1 MADTP
6 NINELREACGSDELS
21 HVFTFLESQDMTED
35 EGFLI
40 RMGDE
45 STKLRAKLDKRND
58 TIDEAWSFGPDNE
71 VAKAGE
77 HCLVES
83 QVKDRRRLDL
93 IAQLL
98 LLTRE
103 GLEEK
108 KAHIEKIKAIQAQKR
123 GLGSPVFDKLGAELA
138 KTTLSIPA
146 TKGFEFG
153 SGFADIEC
161 FSYELAGS
169 GYVFSPNRTNRL
181 LSYLLN
187 GTGYMNCLV

>member
-1 MADTP
+1 MADTL
-6 NINELREACGSDELS
+6 NINEVREACSSDELS

-83 QVKDRRRLDL
+83 QVRDRRRLDL

-103 GLEEK
+103 GIEEK
-108 KAHIEKIKAIQAQKR
+108 KAHIEKIKAIQTQKR
-123 GLGSPVFDKLGAELA
+123 VRRCPDPEYARKMIV
-138 KTTLSIPA
+138 
-146 TKGFEFG
+146 
-153 SGFADIEC
+153 DIDVVRVRGDSVGGIVTC
-161 FSYELAGS
+161 I
-169 GYVFSPNRTNRL
+169 V
-181 LSYLLN
+181 
-187 GTGYMNCLV
+187 

>member
-6 NINELREACGSDELS
+6 NINELKEACGSDELS

-83 QVKDRRRLDL
+83 QVRDRRRLDL

-108 KAHIEKIKAIQAQKR
+108 KAHIEKIKAIQTQKR
-123 GLGSPVFDKLGAELA
+123 GLGSPVFDKLEAELA

-153 SGFADIEC
+153 SGFA
-161 FSYELAGS
+161 
-169 GYVFSPNRTNRL
+169 GYSAI
-181 LSYLLN
+181 
-187 GTGYMNCLV
+187 C